1 MREESNVSL
10 TTSMKCFRRA
20 KLKSSAVVGV
30 LGVTERLA
38 TEAEEENTSLFFAQ
52 LFDRQLAR
60 QRAALD
66 AFAVSWLSCLFDEA
80 HKLMGRMI
88 KYVQL
93 RIAEIPYVNDAG
105 LPSSCDTFR

>member
-1 MREESNVSL
+1 
-10 TTSMKCFRRA
+10 MK
-20 KLKSSAVVGV
+20 LNSSAVVGV

-66 AFAVSWLSCLFDEA
+66 AFAVSWLVCLSDEGQ
-80 HKLMGRMI
+80 KLMSRTI

-93 RIAEIPYVNDAG
+93 RIAETPCANDAG